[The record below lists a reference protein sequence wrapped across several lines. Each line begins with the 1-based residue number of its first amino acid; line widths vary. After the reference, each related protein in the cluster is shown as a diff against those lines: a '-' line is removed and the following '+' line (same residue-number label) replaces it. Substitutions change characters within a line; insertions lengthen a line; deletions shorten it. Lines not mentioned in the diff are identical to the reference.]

1 MEQDIKQMLAGL
13 PPEERRLLLDAM
25 MPKKLAFPDVNDKHT
40 PRLTLANHKTLFAH
54 YNITIR
60 YNEMTKDYEIDI
72 PGQRFHKDTELNAQ
86 LAQLRNYCHIQGLG
100 IGELESYVTLVGTEN
115 AYHPVRDWI
124 DAQTWDGQDRLQAWY
139 DTVVLETPNSLKQVM
154 MYKWAL
160 SAVAALYYD
169 NFSCEGVLTWQS
181 PQGVGKTIQIENIIP
196 RQYHNV
202 WNKDA
207 VVIDMSN
214 KDTLFKALGYWI
226 AELGELDATFR
237 KSDMEALKGFVT
249 EKVDVLRPP
258 YERKANKYARR
269 TVFYASVNELEF
281 LQDDENRRFWV
292 LPVRK
297 FLHADIDCAQFWAQ
311 LKHCYQQIAS
321 KIRTASDR
329 DANQEWGWFMSPVE
343 REIMKPLQ
351 QSFKSLDPVEET
363 LEAHIVMKTGP
374 HSTGEWMNSTEIL
387 SGLGWGKP
395 TRRDLNVAGKW
406 FRKMGYVPD
415 SRRKYRVELQYPDH
429 GYKFPSDDVALA
441 RAIRNKKRPDSGR
454 DY

>member
-1 MEQDIKQMLAGL
+1 MEQSIKDMLAQL
-13 PPEERRLLLDAM
+13 PAEERKTLLDAM
-25 MPKKLAFPDVNDKHT
+25 LPKKIVFPDVSDKHA
-40 PRLTLANHKTLFAH
+40 PKLTLANHKTLFTH
-54 YNITIR
+54 YGITIR

-72 PGQRFHKDTELNAQ
+72 PGKRFHKDIELNVKIGH
-86 LAQLRNYCHIQGLG
+86 LRDLCHVQGLG
-100 IGELESYVTLVGTEN
+100 ISELESYVTVIGGEN

-124 DAQTWDGQDRLQAWY
+124 DAQQWDGQDRLKEWY
-139 DTVVLETPNSLKQVM
+139 DTVVLETPNPLKEVM

-196 RQYHNV
+196 REYHNV

-214 KDTLFKALGYWI
+214 KDTIFKALGYWI
-226 AELGELDATFR
+226 AELGEVDATFR

-292 LPVRK
+292 LAVRK
-297 FLHADIDCAQFWAQ
+297 FLHAEIDCAQFWAQ
-311 LKHCYQQIAS
+311 MKHCYLQVAN
-321 KIRTASDR
+321 KIRTASER
-329 DANQEWGWFMSPVE
+329 EKNQEWGWFMSPRE
-343 REIMKPLQ
+343 REQMKPLQ
-351 QSFKSLDPVEET
+351 SNFKSVDPIEQILD
-363 LEAHIVMKTGP
+363 AHIIIKTGA
-374 HSTGEWMNSTEIL
+374 HSVGEWMNVTEIL
-387 SGLGWGKP
+387 TGLGWGKP
-395 TRRDLNVAGKW
+395 SKRDLNTAGKW
-406 FRKMGYVPD
+406 FRNNGYTPD
-415 SRRKYRVELQYPDH
+415 SRKNFRVELQYPDH
-429 GYKFPSDDVALA
+429 GYKFPGDDSKLA
-441 RAIRNKKRPDSGR
+441 RVMRDKKRLDPGR